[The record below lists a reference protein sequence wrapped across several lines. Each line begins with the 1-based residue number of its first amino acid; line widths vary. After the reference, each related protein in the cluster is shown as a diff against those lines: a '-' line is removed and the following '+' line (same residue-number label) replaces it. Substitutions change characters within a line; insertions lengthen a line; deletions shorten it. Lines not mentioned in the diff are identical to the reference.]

1 MAVRHSTTAAAY
13 SSDVSPVPR
22 TWTLDW
28 STGSIGLS
36 VAGAVVSLLA
46 AGLFLVGM
54 ILFAL
59 GLIAGLIALRK
70 GVRRKLA
77 IIGILLNVA
86 NLAYDAA
93 LLILSASR

>member
-1 MAVRHSTTAAAY
+1 M
-13 SSDVSPVPR
+13 SPVPR

-46 AGLFLVGM
+46 AGLFLVGI

-59 GLIAGLIALRK
+59 GLIAGLIALRN

-77 IIGILLNVA
+77 IIGILLNAA

-93 LLILSASR
+93 LVILSASH

>member
-1 MAVRHSTTAAAY
+1 
-13 SSDVSPVPR
+13 VSPVPR

-46 AGLFLVGM
+46 AGLFLVGI

-59 GLIAGLIALRK
+59 GLIAGLVALRN

-77 IIGILLNVA
+77 IIGILLNAA

-93 LLILSASR
+93 LVILSASH

>member
-1 MAVRHSTTAAAY
+1 
-13 SSDVSPVPR
+13 
-22 TWTLDW
+22 
-28 STGSIGLS
+28 LS

-46 AGLFLVGM
+46 AGLFLVGI

-59 GLIAGLIALRK
+59 GLIAGLVALRN

-77 IIGILLNVA
+77 IIGILLNAA

-93 LLILSASR
+93 LVILSASH

>member
-1 MAVRHSTTAAAY
+1 
-13 SSDVSPVPR
+13 VSPVPR

-36 VAGAVVSLLA
+36 VVGAVVSLVD

-54 ILFAL
+54 VLFVL
-59 GLIAGLIALRK
+59 GLIAGLVALRK
-70 GVRRKLA
+70 GVRRRLA
-77 IIGILLNVA
+77 IIGILLNAA

-93 LLILSASR
+93 LVILSASH